1 MQAAIALPEIA
12 ALEIV
17 PAGTATPA
25 KVIPTLTALQEP
37 VLAVAALVTAM
48 DNAVVP
54 VQRLLA
60 TWVASLAA
68 SAGSKVDW
76 ITVPIFNP
84 AAWATTLV
92 THLTVALFSLVQHQ
106 HK

>member
-1 MQAAIALPEIA
+1 MGLFWSDQPAAFITTYASRLRGTVRPVQAAIALPEIA

-54 VQRLLA
+54 VPRQ
-60 TWVASLAA
+60 
-68 SAGSKVDW
+68 
-76 ITVPIFNP
+76 
-84 AAWATTLV
+84 
-92 THLTVALFSLVQHQ
+92 
-106 HK
+106 

>member
-1 MQAAIALPEIA
+1 M
-12 ALEIV
+12 V
-17 PAGTATPA
+17 FVVS
-25 KVIPTLTALQEP
+25 K
-37 VLAVAALVTAM
+37 AVA
-48 DNAVVP
+48 P
-54 VQRLLA
+54 
-60 TWVASLAA
+60 VASLAA